1 MIVTPAKAGVS
12 TLRFSYTGE
21 IPAPSTA
28 LQALGTGFAGM
39 TCHARVADSPPAAT
53 PAKGPA

>member
-12 TLRFSYTGE
+12 ILRFGYTGE
-21 IPAPSTA
+21 IPA
-28 LQALGTGFAGM
+28 FAGM